1 MVSVISR
8 LLSLMIGYGCGL
20 FQTAYIYGRTQGVD
34 IRSLGSGN
42 AGTTNVLRNFGRR
55 AGIYVFAGDLAKS
68 MAALLIV
75 WLIFRG
81 RYPDSVRL
89 LMTYAGLGAIVGHCF
104 PFYMQFR
111 GGKGIACTAG
121 LIIGFSPILA
131 IIGVVVFFGL
141 LALTHYVSLCSL
153 MLTLSFFLGTVVMG
167 QMGVWNM
174 PPAALY
180 EMYLVVFMIMALTW
194 FQHRTNIKRLL
205 AGTETRTYIFK
216 KNRK

>member
-1 MVSVISR
+1 MVSLISR

-34 IRSLGSGN
+34 IRNLGSGN

-55 AGIYVFAGDLAKS
+55 AGIYVFIGDLAKA
-68 MAALLIV
+68 MVALLIT

-89 LMTYAGLGAIVGHCF
+89 LMTYAGFGAIVGHCF

-121 LIIGFSPILA
+121 LILAFSPVLA
-131 IIGVVVFFGL
+131 GVGLVVFFGL

-153 MLTLSFFLGTVVMG
+153 MLTLSFFLGTVIMG

-174 PPAALY
+174 PHAALI
-180 EMYLVVFMIMALTW
+180 EMYLVVLTIMALTW
-194 FQHRTNIKRLL
+194 FQHRANIKRLL
-205 AGTETRTYIFK
+205 AGTETRTYLFK
-216 KNRK
+216 KNKK